1 MGDVMRLRGFACA
14 LLALSWNTLACADDT
29 QQTEKVIVTAT
40 RLPQPQRE
48 TGSDVTVI
56 DEAEIKRRGATF
68 VVDVLRGQPGLTV
81 TQTGGPGGQ
90 ISVRLRGEEGY
101 RTLLL
106 VDGIKVSDPSGTQNL
121 SYFTNLPASGIE
133 RIEIVRGPQSLLYGA
148 EAIGGVINVITKRGA
163 PGLQYGGTALA
174 GSFGTTDLQAYV
186 RGASGI
192 FDWALQGDRYD
203 TDGFTAQE
211 GPGFSENDGFKN
223 KLLHAVLGV
232 TPDTNTRVEAVMRYT
247 DSAAD
252 FDRFFDSNSVL
263 YTQQFAGAL
272 SGHGAWDDQ
281 RITADAKVAYF
292 EQNRADYENGVPY
305 SCPPFSCGSR
315 FDSGRWR
322 GEASGSIEL
331 MPGQR
336 LLVGGDVE
344 RETAL
349 TDFLDKSRESTG
361 VYGEWIAHF
370 GEAFF
375 ATAGLRFDDDDQFG
389 GHLTWRATAA
399 YLVPLIDGIE
409 PVKFRASYGTGFR
422 APSLF
427 ELYDAFS
434 GNPNLHEETGRGAD
448 AGVDFAFPHGT
459 VSLTAFDQRIDD
471 EIRFDQ
477 TSFFTYF
484 QSPSTSTS
492 RGVELEVTYE
502 LIDGLTLSGDYTYTD
517 AKIASNDTENGLA
530 RVRRPRHSGSI
541 TANYAFLE
549 GRANLNAN
557 FQFAAKQEDLIF
569 PPPYFLPAHTPLDGQ
584 AVINLA
590 GSYEFVP
597 GITLL
602 VKGVNVFDERYE
614 EALGFKT
621 QGASVYAGVSAAF

>member
-1 MGDVMRLRGFACA
+1 MRLRIFAFA
-14 LLALSWNTLACADDT
+14 LLSTAIFSTAADADEPE
-29 QQTEKVIVTAT
+29 QREKIVVTAN

-48 TGSDVTVI
+48 VGSDVTII
-56 DEAEIKRRGATF
+56 DEQEIKRRGATF
-68 VVDVLRGQPGLTV
+68 VVDVLRGQPGVTV

-90 ISVRLRGEEGY
+90 VSVRLRGEEGY

-106 VDGIKVSDPSGTQNL
+106 IDGIKVSDPSGTQNL

-163 PGLQYGGTALA
+163 PGIQYGGTVLA
-174 GSFGTTDLQAYV
+174 GSFGTTDVQAYV

-192 FDWALQGDRYD
+192 FDWAVQGDRYD
-203 TDGFTAQE
+203 TDGFSAQE
-211 GPGFSENDGFKN
+211 GPGFSEDDGFKN
-223 KLLHAVLGV
+223 KLVHAVFGL
-232 TPDTNTRVEAVMRYT
+232 TPDENTRVEAVMRYT

-263 YTQQFAGAL
+263 YTEQFAGAL
-272 SGHGAWDDQ
+272 SGHGAWDNQ
-281 RITADAKVAYF
+281 RITADAKIAYF

-315 FDSGRWR
+315 FDSDRWR

-331 MPGQR
+331 WAGQR
-336 LLVGGDVE
+336 LLVGGDIE
-344 RETAL
+344 REGAL
-349 TDFLDKSRESTG
+349 TEFLDKSRRSTG
-361 VYGEWIAHF
+361 VYGEWISRF
-370 GEAFF
+370 SDDLFF
-375 ATAGLRFDDDDQFG
+375 TAGLRYDNDDQFG
-389 GHLTWRATAA
+389 DHLTWRATGA
-399 YLVPLIDGIE
+399 YLVPLIDEFE

-427 ELYDAFS
+427 ELYDSFS
-434 GNPNLHEETGRGAD
+434 GNPNLHEETGRGID
-448 AGVDFAFPHGT
+448 VGMDVAFPRGSF
-459 VSLTAFDQRIDD
+459 SLTLFDQRIED

-477 TSFFTYF
+477 TIFFTYF
-484 QSPSTSTS
+484 QSQSTSTS
-492 RGVELEVTYE
+492 RGLEVEVSYE
-502 LIDGLTLSGDYTYTD
+502 FLDGLTLTGDYTYTD

-530 RVRRPRHSGSI
+530 RVRRPRHSGSL

-557 FQFAAKQEDLIF
+557 FTFAAKQEDLIF
-569 PPPYFLPAHTPLDGQ
+569 PPPFFLPAHTPLDGE
-584 AVINLA
+584 AVVNLA
-590 GSYEFVP
+590 GSYEVAP

-614 EALGFKT
+614 EALDFAT
-621 QGASVYAGVSAAF
+621 QRASIYGGVSAAF

>member
-1 MGDVMRLRGFACA
+1 MKLRILSMA
-14 LLALSWNTLACADDT
+14 LLSTACVSTAYADDT
-29 QQTEKVIVTAT
+29 PQQEKVVVTAT

-48 TGSDVTVI
+48 TGSDVTII
-56 DEAEIKRRGATF
+56 DETQIKHRGATF
-68 VVDVLRGQPGLTV
+68 VIDVLRGQPGVTV

-90 ISVRLRGEEGY
+90 VSVRLRGEEGY

-106 VDGIKVSDPSGTQNL
+106 IDGIKVSDPSGTQNL

-163 PGLQYGGTALA
+163 PGVQYGGTALA

-192 FDWALQGDRYD
+192 LDWAVQGDSYK

-211 GPGFSENDGFKN
+211 GPGFSEDDGFKN
-223 KLLHAVLGV
+223 KLVHAVFGL
-232 TPDTNTRVEAVMRYT
+232 TPDENTRVEAVMRYT

-263 YTQQFAGAL
+263 YTEQFAGAV
-272 SGHGAWDDQ
+272 SGHGAWDNQ
-281 RITADAKVAYF
+281 RITADAKIAYS
-292 EQNRADYENGVPY
+292 EQNRADYENGAPY

-315 FDSGRWR
+315 FDSDRWR
-322 GEASGSIEL
+322 GEASGSLEL
-331 MPGQR
+331 VPGQR
-336 LLVGGDVE
+336 VLIGGDIE

-349 TDFLDKSRESTG
+349 TEFLDKSRESTG

-370 GEAFF
+370 GDAFF
-375 ATAGLRFDDDDQFG
+375 ATAGLRYDNDDQFG
-389 GHLTWRATAA
+389 DHLTWRATAA

-422 APSLF
+422 APSLY
-427 ELYDAFS
+427 ELYDYFS
-434 GNPNLHEETGRGAD
+434 GNPTLHEETGRGAD
-448 AGVDFAFPHGT
+448 VGMDVLFPRGT
-459 VSLTAFDQRIDD
+459 FSLTVFDQRIED

-492 RGVELEVTYE
+492 RGVELEASYE
-502 LIDGLTLSGDYTYTD
+502 FFTGFTLTGDYTYTD

-530 RVRRPRHSGSI
+530 RVRRPRHSGSV
-541 TANYAFLE
+541 TANYSFFE

-557 FQFAAKQEDLIF
+557 FTFAAKQEDLIF
-569 PPPYFLPAHTPLDGQ
+569 PPPFFLPAHTPLDGNG
-584 AVINLA
+584 VVNLA
-590 GSYEFVP
+590 GSFEVVP

-602 VKGVNVFDERYE
+602 VKGVNVFDEHYE

-621 QGASVYAGVSAAF
+621 QGASVYAGVSVAF